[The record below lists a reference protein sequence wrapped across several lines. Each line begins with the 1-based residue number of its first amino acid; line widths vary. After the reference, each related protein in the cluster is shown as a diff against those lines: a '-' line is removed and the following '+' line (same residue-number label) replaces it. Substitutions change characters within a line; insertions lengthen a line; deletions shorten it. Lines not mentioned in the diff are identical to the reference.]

1 MCTLD
6 PVWGDE
12 FEFQITGRE
21 QTMKVEAFDWDF
33 EFDDFLGGFTVDLDY
48 LCQSEKKGRC
58 CEHWYHLRKKD
69 HTFVWGMKVAD
80 EEMAAKLR
88 KEKEILR
95 KIAERKN
102 NIFSKAS
109 AVFKDFKSKSKVI
122 PCKDVRNFIATP
134 EYCLGSIKISFRELN
149 KALIESRGQRLKAEA
164 QKKIMES
171 EQRGKGVGISQNML
185 SVLSTFTRGDTIGVA
200 AVFSEWKQLVI
211 REKATRYAEPSNG
224 LLCRILS
231 FPYNVKMS
239 SLKHGNA
246 SHYCRYFVLSN
257 HPDKYASLNLEVND
271 SFTDGMV
278 CTFLCVLCICSF
290 CVCVCVVC
298 VYPRTHTHTNTCI

>member
-1 MCTLD
+1 MTGKLHVRAIGGFQFPKSDVFGLSDPFATFTIGNDTRKTRVEMCTLD

-12 FEFQITGRE
+12 FEFQITGLE

-33 EFDDFLGGFTVDLDY
+33 EFDDFLGGFTVDLDD
-48 LCQSEKKGRC
+48 LCRSEKKGRR

-95 KIAERKN
+95 KSAEMKS

-109 AVFKDFKSKSKVI
+109 AIFKDFKSKSKII

-149 KALIESRGQRLKAEA
+149 KALIESREQRLKAEA

-171 EQRGKGVGISQNML
+171 EQRGNDVGISQNAL
-185 SVLSTFTRGDTIGVA
+185 SVLSTLTSGDTIGVA

-211 REKATRYAEPSNG
+211 REKATRYAELSNA
-224 LLCRILS
+224 LLCIILS
-231 FPYNVKMS
+231 FLYYVDFFTEARQFL
-239 SLKHGNA
+239 SLLQVFCPQQPSGQV
-246 SHYCRYFVLSN
+246 RVLE
-257 HPDKYASLNLEVND
+257 LR
-271 SFTDGMV
+271 GQ
-278 CTFLCVLCICSF
+278 
-290 CVCVCVVC
+290 
-298 VYPRTHTHTNTCI
+298 